1 MAFRMRFILPGALLA
16 VVALAGC
23 ETAEP
28 QWGAPVAAPPPPSS
42 SPAAAPSPAAPAGP
56 SNDEV
61 CIAVSKALIDGSVDI
76 ADDAVKS
83 IDESWSTKKVNDELR
98 ASFSAMAKKVRAQA
112 ARTTDPALKASVEA
126 TAAELVEGAKTSK
139 PGAFLEKD
147 FQTLTKGLDKTCG
160 S

>member
-1 MAFRMRFILPGALLA
+1 MVFRMRFILPCALLA
-16 VVALAGC
+16 VAALVGC

-28 QWGAPVAAPPPPSS
+28 QAGAPVVTAPPSS
-42 SPAAAPSPAAPAGP
+42 SPAAAPSSAAPAGP
-56 SNDEV
+56 GNDEV

-98 ASFSAMAKKVRAQA
+98 ASFSAMAKKVREQA
-112 ARTTDPALKASVEA
+112 GRTTDPALKASVEA
-126 TAAELVEGAKTSK
+126 TAAELVEGSKTSK

-160 S
+160 N